1 MDRFAK
7 VGLAAGAWMHDMLPA
22 DTLLTVGAAG
32 AVPYASGLPTVD
44 AFGLV
49 DPVIARLEDP
59 PLVDDRRARPG
70 HQLIAPPEYIRSRDP
85 DLVCH
90 AGYRGPVPPS
100 ERDARAP
107 FKSGYVWA
115 CIEPEPFADAWSE
128 GGVLDPGVYCCRRPR
143 ERVVGP
149 FGR

>member
-1 MDRFAK
+1 
-7 VGLAAGAWMHDMLPA
+7 
-22 DTLLTVGAAG
+22 
-32 AVPYASGLPTVD
+32 VPYASGLPTID

-49 DPVIARLEDP
+49 DPVIAKMDDP

-70 HQLIAPPEYIRSRDP
+70 HQLVAPPDYIRSRDP

-90 AGYRGPVPPS
+90 AGYRGAAPPS

-107 FKSGYVWA
+107 FRSGYVWA
-115 CIEPEPFADAWSE
+115 CVEPEPVADRWAE